1 LLYTPKH
8 QQTFTDPHGL
18 ISSNL
23 RSVITSTHLQG
34 RSMQPLQGK
43 FALITGA
50 GRGIGAET
58 AAKLTAAGARVL
70 VNDLDEDAAQETA
83 QQLYGAVAIAGD
95 LTVPSVAD
103 DLIDAAIEQFGGL
116 DIVVNNAGYIW
127 HSAIHNMT
135 DEQWDAMIDIHASA
149 QFRVLRAYGRWL
161 RDNANR
167 DSHVRKVV
175 NISSTMGIYGGATQ
189 LAYSAGKAAV
199 VGITKSLAK
208 EWGRFNVGVNAVAF
222 GAIDTRLTSPYEK
235 EPNISMVKG
244 QPRKVGLSHEQIAGA
259 KQASPFNRM
268 GTTEDAANA
277 IYLMCLP
284 ESDWIT
290 GQVLMAT
297 GGAQS

>member
-1 LLYTPKH
+1 
-8 QQTFTDPHGL
+8 
-18 ISSNL
+18 
-23 RSVITSTHLQG
+23 
-34 RSMQPLQGK
+34 
-43 FALITGA
+43 
-50 GRGIGAET
+50 
-58 AAKLTAAGARVL
+58 
-70 VNDLDEDAAQETA
+70 
-83 QQLYGAVAIAGD
+83 
-95 LTVPSVAD
+95 
-103 DLIDAAIEQFGGL
+103 
-116 DIVVNNAGYIW
+116 
-127 HSAIHNMT
+127 
-135 DEQWDAMIDIHASA
+135 MIDIHASA

-161 RDNANR
+161 RGNANR

-235 EPNISMVKG
+235 EPNISMVNG
-244 QPRKVGLSHEQIAGA
+244 QPRKVGLSREQIAGA

-268 GTTEDAANA
+268 GTTKDAANA